1 MGWKRRKG
9 EGGRRPLHSFK
20 ISSPGGPVGVWW
32 TVSELG
38 QFGHGLLLVSVS
50 ITASIPPALVGLDL
64 AGIHALHV
72 RLNVAGNVTHLPGLK
87 VRGE

>member
-50 ITASIPPALVGLDL
+50 ITASIPPALVSLDL

-72 RLNVAGNVTHLPGLK
+72 RLNVAGNVAHLPGLK
-87 VRGE
+87 VRSE